1 MSRTGPDS
9 AALERQI
16 DLTVARLLERHQWRL
31 LQRDEFVRRTAA
43 QLRDGLASDLQRAA
57 VGVYSL
63 ALYAACSGAEGPQ
76 RRELAYT
83 ELHRYLYDAA
93 RARYPDIADDVTQSA
108 VERIYTAFE
117 RCRQPIAF
125 LAFAFQHLLDAA
137 RGLRRQERHPLHS
150 LEREEES
157 LPNLSLADG
166 QAEPPEQLLDLER
179 RSELKRSVE
188 AFLQEHPRASQQLA
202 ALWLKHI
209 DGLDDGTIS
218 SQLGVTID
226 SVYVLRSRAAKKLRS
241 DPRWRSLAV
250 EFGILPE
257 SGTGR
262 TP

>member
-1 MSRTGPDS
+1 MSCNGPDS

-16 DLTVARLLERHQWRL
+16 DVTVAKLLERHQWRL
-31 LQRDEFVRRTAA
+31 LPRDEFARRTAA
-43 QLRDGLASDLQRAA
+43 QVAAGLASDPQRAA

-63 ALYAACSGAEGPQ
+63 ALHSACSGSEGQQ

-93 RARYPDIADDVTQSA
+93 RARYPAIADDVTQSA
-108 VERIYTAFE
+108 LERICIAFE

-137 RGLRRQERHPLHS
+137 RALRRQDGHTPHS
-150 LEREEES
+150 LDRDEEAQ
-157 LPNLSLADG
+157 PAQSLADT
-166 QAEPPEQLLDLER
+166 QAQPSEQLLDQER
-179 RSELKRSVE
+179 RSELKRSAE

-209 DGLDDGTIS
+209 EGLDDGTIS
-218 SQLGVTID
+218 SKLGVSVD
-226 SVYVLRSRAAKKLRS
+226 SVYVLRSRAVKKLRS

-257 SGTGR
+257 PR
-262 TP
+262 C